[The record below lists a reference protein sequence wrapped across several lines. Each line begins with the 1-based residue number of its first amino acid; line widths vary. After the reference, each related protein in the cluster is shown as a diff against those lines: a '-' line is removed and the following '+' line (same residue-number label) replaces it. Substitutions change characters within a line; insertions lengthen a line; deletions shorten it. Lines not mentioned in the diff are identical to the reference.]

1 MVDSMV
7 RFIAKGCKRK
17 IPSYAEYIEKIYRCL
32 RFHDMIKNPLV
43 DPELTRKCVEGSHE
57 GETVVSYQIVYNYTV
72 YGITDTWYVTFD
84 FYDAGDETQLQVD
97 ITSHTYR
104 INLDEEYL
112 LKLKRLIEESID
124 SDWEIFVR
132 VYDRYSDMLST
143 LLVPELHRVET
154 VVRFVVFEVMRR
166 AYGAQWWKE
175 YGEGFFDTHDG
186 IAPDTVAD
194 RYDGEYAVSD
204 EYFTTMNVKDFDKVI
219 DMEWDEHF
227 SKYFTDEFREG
238 MHSLAA
244 GREKIVNKRC
254 MDREFYELVR
264 TSIELVSR
272 EASDVLWKLE
282 HTS

>member
-1 MVDSMV
+1 MVDSLI
-7 RFIAKGCKRK
+7 RFIAKGCKRR
-17 IPSYAEYIEKIYRCL
+17 IQNYAEYIEKIYRCL

-43 DPELTRKCVEGSHE
+43 DPELTRKCVEGSHD
-57 GETVVSYQIVYNYTV
+57 GERVISYQIVYSYTA
-72 YGITDTWYVTFD
+72 YGITDTWYLTFD
-84 FYDAGDETQLQVD
+84 FFEFGDDTQLQVD

-104 INLDEEYL
+104 VNIDEEYL

-132 VYDRYSDMLST
+132 VYDKYSDMLST
-143 LLVPELHRVET
+143 LLMPELHRVET
-154 VVRFVVFEVMRR
+154 AVRFVVFEVMRR

-175 YGEGFFDTHDG
+175 YGEGFFDIHDG
-186 IAPDTVAD
+186 IATDTVAD
-194 RYDGEYAVSD
+194 RYEGEYAVSD
-204 EYFTTMNVKDFDKVI
+204 EYFTTMNVMDFDKVM

-227 SKYFTDEFREG
+227 SKYFTDELRES

-244 GREKIVNKRC
+244 GREKIVNKRYI
-254 MDREFYELVR
+254 DREFYELVR
-264 TSIELVSR
+264 TAIELVSR